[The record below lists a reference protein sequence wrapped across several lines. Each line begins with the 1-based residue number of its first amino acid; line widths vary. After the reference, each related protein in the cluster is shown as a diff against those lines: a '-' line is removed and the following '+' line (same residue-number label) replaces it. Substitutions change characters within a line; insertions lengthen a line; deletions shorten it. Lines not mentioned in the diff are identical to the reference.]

1 MRMSLS
7 KFIDRHSP
15 MYLLGR
21 FMQSQTY
28 KTFAVF
34 ASVNMIVAIIQG
46 LAGLLQ
52 ARWVTSEVL
61 GEFNKYGILTS
72 YLALGTVFVQD
83 GFVRQYSYFMGK
95 GMRDEAISIAS
106 IAKTWYVIIAVISSL
121 FFITMSLRSF
131 FVGDYVAVAGW
142 GAQCVAIIG
151 SSYGI
156 YMQTVYRRSLEFKRL
171 SWNGLVASIVAFAL
185 LILVKVWGYY
195 GLALRMVFTNIIR
208 MFYDARYIPEKIRM
222 SWNWDRFVSLVKI
235 SVPLSIE
242 GYIRTSFLSATFGY
256 LVLKY
261 CSEKDLGLYGIAM
274 SFEMFA
280 MIFVTSLIQIFDVKM
295 ANKFGETDSILD
307 SMKML
312 VKPVII
318 GVGISL
324 LCLMV
329 LCVCIAP
336 FIRNFLPNYLDAIGV
351 VYVLSI
357 SLPLGALMIPV
368 RLLRVALRYKSIYC
382 IAIVRLLTLIISVHF
397 VPQTIEWFAGCKVL
411 SEFVSIACGYGL
423 LVCFICHSKKLS
435 LCHA

>member
-1 MRMSLS
+1 MIKNFRFKTL
-7 KFIDRHSP
+7 FDRF
-15 MYLLGR
+15 L
-21 FMQSQTY
+21 QSQTY

-46 LAGLLQ
+46 FAGLLQ
-52 ARWVTSEVL
+52 ARWVTPEVL
-61 GEFNKYGILTS
+61 GEFHKYGILTS
-72 YLALGTVFVQD
+72 YLALGSVFVQD

-106 IAKTWYVIIAVISSL
+106 IAKTWYAIIAVVSSL
-121 FFITMSLRSF
+121 FFIAMSLRSF

-142 GAQCVAIIG
+142 GTQCVVIIG

-171 SWNGLVASIVAFAL
+171 SWNSLATSMVSFVL

-195 GLALRMVFTNIIR
+195 GLALRQVFTNVIR
-208 MFYDARYIPEKIRM
+208 MFFDAKYIPEKIRM
-222 SWNWDRFVSLVKI
+222 SWNWNRFASLVKI

-261 CSEKDLGLYGIAM
+261 CSAKDLGLYGIAM

-307 SMKML
+307 SAKML
-312 VKPVII
+312 VKPVIF

-324 LCLMV
+324 VCLMV

-336 FIRNFLPNYLDAIGV
+336 FIRSFLPDYEGAIDV

-357 SLPLGALMIPV
+357 SLPLGALMIPI
-368 RLLRVALRYKSIYC
+368 RLLRVALKYKSIYS
-382 IAIVRLLTLIISVHF
+382 IAIVRLLVLIISVHF
-397 VPQTIEWFAGCKVL
+397 VPQTIEWFAGCKIL
-411 SEFVSIACGYGL
+411 AEFVSIICGYIL
-423 LVCFICHSKKLS
+423 LLS
-435 LCHA
+435 LFCRSRNNRV